1 MNCNVCGSENLIKGT
16 IMGITGGNSHGGYG
30 FIPDETPFFKKWFTM
45 SGRKM
50 QSYGCIHCGN
60 LQFLID
66 FSEEDKQHYLEFH
79 QPPLSVTEPDKDSS
93 MLDEKLEVSE

>member
-16 IMGITGGNSHGGYG
+16 ILGVTGSSGSGSTG
-30 FIPDETPFFKKWFTM
+30 FIPEETSFLKKWFTI
-45 SGRKM
+45 SGREM

-79 QPPLSVTEPDKDSS
+79 QPPPSITAPDEDSG

>member
-1 MNCNVCGSENLIKGT
+1 MVKGT
-16 IMGITGGNSHGGYG
+16 ILGLTGNASSTGSTG
-30 FIPDETPFFKKWFTM
+30 FIPEETPFFKKWFTM
-45 SGRKM
+45 SGREI

-79 QPPLSVTEPDKDSS
+79 QPPRSITAPDEDSS
-93 MLDEKLEVSE
+93 MLDEKLETSE